1 MALVLALSITPS
13 VFAGEPVVG
22 KTIYVDAKNGND
34 TQADVGT
41 TAEKAYK
48 SIGEAVKAA
57 KSGDTIKLAEGN
69 YSLYDVCGKNGAS
82 NSEEYTKKKNLTFEG
97 QGVDKTN
104 WYIGANPT
112 PEGFNGEYDGDYCF
126 DGAKTITFKNLTLQ
140 AGSKD
145 YLGFIRADNTIIE
158 DCVINGKTFYWGYQ
172 TATFRN
178 TIFNCPSGDYALW
191 TYCSPEMTFDN
202 CTFNS
207 SGKVI
212 NVYNENREADY
223 TINFKN
229 CTVNSSNSESLSVMN
244 INDSLVIGFKIN
256 FTGTNKVT
264 GIKADGIKSTDGSH
278 ASPAKDTVTKT
289 SGQATCSKL
298 FEFNMKHGNGNN
310 GKTVVKIDGV
320 TVWKNGKM
328 VDHKNS
334 DGYKDNAFTVT
345 TGDWTTS
352 DGTTTR
358 TVTKECKYCGYEE
371 KVTEYR
377 VTYYYSN
384 GTAKPTDSPKTGD
397 NSSLALWFAL
407 LLANGGAVT
416 ATTIY
421 GRKNKRSVK

>member
-1 MALVLALSITPS
+1 M
-13 VFAGEPVVG
+13 
-22 KTIYVDAKNGND
+22 DAKKGND
-34 TQADVGT
+34 TQSEVGT
-41 TAEKAYK
+41 TAEKAYR
-48 SIGEAVKAA
+48 SIGEAVKVA

-69 YSLYDVCGKNGAS
+69 YSLYDVCGKNGTS

-178 TIFNCPSGDYALW
+178 TTFNCPSGDYAIW
-191 TYCSPEMTFDN
+191 TYCSPVMTFDN

-212 NVYNENREADY
+212 NVYNENSEADY
-223 TINFKN
+223 TINFNN
-229 CTVNSSNSESLSVMN
+229 CTVISSNSDSLSVMN
-244 INDSLVIGFKIN
+244 INDKLVTGFKIN
-256 FTGTNKVT
+256 FNGTNKVT
-264 GIKADGIKSTDGSH
+264 GIKADGIQSTDGSH
-278 ASPAKDTVTKT
+278 ASPTEDGQPKT
-289 SGQATCSKL
+289 SEQATCSKL
-298 FEFNMKHGNGNN
+298 FEFNMKYGNGNT
-310 GKTVVKIDGV
+310 GKTVVNIDGV
-320 TVWKNGKM
+320 TVWENGKM

-345 TGDWTTS
+345 KDEWTTND
-352 DGTTTR
+352 DGKISR
-358 TVTKECKYCGYEE
+358 TVTKKCTYCGYEE
-371 KVTEYR
+371 EVTEYR

-407 LLANGGAVT
+407 LFVSGGA
-416 ATTIY
+416 AIGTTVVS
-421 GRKNKRSVK
+421 RKKKYNR

>member
-1 MALVLALSITPS
+1 MKRKPKMKGVLSCLLALVLALSITPS

-212 NVYNENREADY
+212 NVYTDFGAGKND
-223 TINFKN
+223 IIVNFKG
-229 CTVNSSNSESLSVMN
+229 CTVNNSGLSLKQVLN
-244 INDSLVIGFKIN
+244 INDYNMGDYKYVINISGSN
-256 FTGTNKVT
+256 FVNGVNPDE
-264 GIKADGIKSTDGSH
+264 I
-278 ASPAKDTVTKT
+278 
-289 SGQATCSKL
+289 TCSRL
-298 FEFNMKHGNGNN
+298 FGYSGDTSHNTGR
-310 GKTVVKIDGV
+310 TIVKFGGT
-320 TVWKNGKM
+320 TVWQDSEM
-328 VDHKNS
+328 VDAKAYHLLFK
-334 DGYKDNAFTVT
+334 
-345 TGDWTTS
+345 W
-352 DGTTTR
+352 
-358 TVTKECKYCGYEE
+358 
-371 KVTEYR
+371 
-377 VTYYYSN
+377 YSQTN
-384 GTAKPTDSPKTGD
+384 
-397 NSSLALWFAL
+397 
-407 LLANGGAVT
+407 
-416 ATTIY
+416 
-421 GRKNKRSVK
+421 